1 MSVLALDRVSAAP
14 WGEPVLVDIG
24 LRLSP
29 GEVVVLIG
37 PNGAGKSS
45 LLRLI
50 AGDFPAS
57 AGSLQFGDQ
66 PLGSWQRRE
75 LAQHLA
81 FLPQLS
87 LLNFPYTVAEVVLLG
102 RTPHATGVRADRA
115 IANEALQAT
124 DTFDLRDRL
133 YTQLSGGER
142 QRVQLARV
150 FAQIWDS
157 GDMSGKLLLL
167 DEPTAALDLAHQ
179 QQLAASI
186 AAIAG
191 RGCAV
196 LLVVHDVNLAAAVGS
211 RLVVLD
217 RGRQVS
223 TGSPAE
229 VLTAALF
236 RDLFHAEVLV
246 QQHPNGRQPLV
257 IGL

>member
-1 MSVLALDRVSAAP
+1 MTLLRVDAASAMPWGVPVLQDISLALDA
-14 WGEPVLVDIG
+14 GEITA
-24 LRLSP
+24 
-29 GEVVVLIG
+29 LIG

-50 AGDFPAS
+50 AGDFALS
-57 AGSLQFGDQ
+57 QGSINFDGQ
-66 PLGSWQRRE
+66 PLADWSRAQ
-75 LAQHLA
+75 LATRLA

-87 LLNFPYTVAEVVLLG
+87 LLNFPYTVEEVVLLG
-102 RTPHATGVRADRA
+102 RTPHATGARVDRE
-115 IANEALQAT
+115 IALQALAAT
-124 DTFDLRDRL
+124 DTVTLRDRL

-150 FAQIWDS
+150 FAQIWEQHS
-157 GDMSGKLLLL
+157 HGGQLLLL

-179 QQLAASI
+179 QQVAAAI

-196 LLVVHDVNLAAAVGS
+196 LLVVHDVNLAAAVAR

-217 RGRQVS
+217 HGRQVT

-229 VLTAALF
+229 VLTPTLF
-236 RDLFHAEVLV
+236 RELFHAEVLV
-246 QQHPNGRQPLV
+246 QEHPHGGRPLV

>member
-1 MSVLALDRVSAAP
+1 MSVLALHKVCAAP
-14 WGEPVLVDIG
+14 WGDPVLVDIQLDMG
-24 LRLSP
+24 A
-29 GEVVVLIG
+29 GEVLVLIG

-45 LLRLI
+45 LLRLL
-50 AGDFPAS
+50 AGDFSAS
-57 AGSLQFGDQ
+57 AGSLEFGGR
-66 PLGSWQRRE
+66 PLANWQRRE

-87 LLNFPYTVAEVVLLG
+87 LLNFPYTVEEVVLLG
-102 RTPHATGVRADRA
+102 RTPHATGARADRE
-115 IANEALQAT
+115 IARQALAAT
-124 DTFDLRDRL
+124 DTEALRNRL

-157 GDMSGKLLLL
+157 GDMGGTLLLL

-179 QQLAASI
+179 QQLAAAI
-186 AAIAG
+186 AAIAA

-196 LLVVHDVNLAAAVGS
+196 LLVVHDVNLAAAVGT

-217 RGRQVS
+217 RGRQVA

-229 VLTAALF
+229 VLTPALF

>member
-1 MSVLALDRVSAAP
+1 MSVLALDSVSAAP
-14 WGEPVLVDIG
+14 WGEPVLVNIQ
-24 LRLSP
+24 LQMSA
-29 GEVVVLIG
+29 GEVVVVIG

-45 LLRLI
+45 LLRLL

-57 AGSLQFGDQ
+57 SGILEFGGR
-66 PLGSWQRRE
+66 PLAAWQRRE
-75 LAQHLA
+75 LARHLA

-87 LLNFPYTVAEVVLLG
+87 LLNFPYTVEEVVLLG
-102 RTPHATGVRADRA
+102 RTPHATGARADRE
-115 IANEALQAT
+115 IARQALAAT
-124 DTFDLRDRL
+124 DTLGLRNRL

-150 FAQIWDS
+150 LAQIWDN
-157 GDMSGKLLLL
+157 GDMGGKLLLL

-179 QQLAASI
+179 QQLAAAI

-196 LLVVHDVNLAAAVGS
+196 LLVVHDVNLAAGVGD
-211 RLVVLD
+211 RLLVLD
-217 RGRQVS
+217 RGRQVA
-223 TGSPAE
+223 TGAPGD
-229 VLTAALF
+229 VLTETLF

>member
-1 MSVLALDRVSAAP
+1 MSVLVLDSVSAAP
-14 WGEPVLVDIG
+14 WGEPVLADIQ
-24 LRLSP
+24 LRLAA

-45 LLRLI
+45 LLRLL
-50 AGDFPAS
+50 AGDFATS
-57 AGSLQFGDQ
+57 AGIIEFGGR
-66 PLGSWQRRE
+66 PLGTWQRRA
-75 LAQHLA
+75 LAQQLA

-87 LLNFPYTVAEVVLLG
+87 LLNFPYTVEEVVLLG
-102 RTPHATGVRADRA
+102 RTPHATGARTDRE
-115 IANEALQAT
+115 IARHALDAT
-124 DTFDLRDRL
+124 DTLGLRNRL

-157 GDMSGKLLLL
+157 SDMSGKLLLL

-179 QQLAASI
+179 QQLAAAM
-186 AAIAG
+186 AAISD

-217 RGRQVS
+217 RGRQVAAG
-223 TGSPAE
+223 TPTE

>member
-1 MSVLALDRVSAAP
+1 MTVLRLDGVSAAP
-14 WGEPVLVDIG
+14 WGEPVLVDI
-24 LRLSP
+24 RLAVAA
-29 GEVVVLIG
+29 GEVVALIG

-57 AGSLQFGDQ
+57 AGTLEFGARTLADW
-66 PLGSWQRRE
+66 PRRE

-87 LLNFPYTVAEVVLLG
+87 LLNFPYTVEEVVLLG
-102 RTPHATGVRADRA
+102 RTPHATGARADRE
-115 IANEALQAT
+115 IAHHALTAT
-124 DTFDLRDRL
+124 DTQALRNRL

-179 QQLAASI
+179 QQLAG
-186 AAIAG
+186 AIAG
-191 RGCAV
+191 IAQRGCAV
-196 LLVVHDVNLAAAVGS
+196 MLVVHDVNLAAAVGS
-211 RLVVLD
+211 RLLVLD
-217 RGRQVS
+217 KGRQVAS
-223 TGSPAE
+223 GTPAE
-229 VLTAALF
+229 VLTPTMF
-236 RDLFHAEVLV
+236 RDLFHADVLV

>member
-1 MSVLALDRVSAAP
+1 MSVLALDSVSAAP
-14 WGEPVLVDIG
+14 WGETVLTDI
-24 LRLSP
+24 RLQLSA

-45 LLRLI
+45 LLRLL

-57 AGSLQFGDQ
+57 TGTLEFGGR
-66 PLGSWQRRE
+66 PLAAWQRGE

-87 LLNFPYTVAEVVLLG
+87 LLNFPYTVEEVVLLG
-102 RTPHATGVRADRA
+102 RTPHATGARADRE
-115 IANEALQAT
+115 IARAALIAT
-124 DTFDLRDRL
+124 DTLGLRDRL

-157 GDMSGKLLLL
+157 GDMAGKLLLL
-167 DEPTAALDLAHQ
+167 DEPTAALDLSHQ
-179 QQLAASI
+179 QQLASAI
-186 AAIAG
+186 AAIAS

-196 LLVVHDVNLAAAVGS
+196 LLVVHDVNLAATVGR

-217 RGRQVS
+217 RGRQVA

-229 VLTAALF
+229 VLTPALF

>member
-1 MSVLALDRVSAAP
+1 MSMLALDGVSAAP
-14 WGEPVLVDIG
+14 WGEPVLVDIQ
-24 LRLSP
+24 LQLAA
-29 GEVVVLIG
+29 GEAVVVIG

-45 LLRLI
+45 LLRLL

-57 AGSLQFGDQ
+57 TGTLEFVGR
-66 PLGSWQRRE
+66 PLAAWPRRE

-87 LLNFPYTVAEVVLLG
+87 LLNFPYTVEEVVLLG
-102 RTPHATGVRADRA
+102 RTPHATGARADRE
-115 IANEALQAT
+115 IAQQALAAT
-124 DTFDLRDRL
+124 DTLGLRNRL

-150 FAQIWDS
+150 FAQIWDR

-179 QQLAASI
+179 QQLAAAI

-196 LLVVHDVNLAAAVGS
+196 LLVVHDVNLAAAVGN
-211 RLVVLD
+211 RLLVLD
-217 RGRQVS
+217 RGRQVA
-223 TGSPAE
+223 TGSPGE

-246 QQHPNGRQPLV
+246 QPHPNGRQPLV